1 MDNSEIYNIL
11 KIIGIGDLKKYENY
25 NTNELFNLLKNQ
37 VSIICEEKNEII
49 LNNKFVKES
58 RDKIIINDYQFDL
71 RCLTFN
77 NLHCMYNFKMIEKE
91 LVLKIINI
99 LNDEDIL
106 AYNSKELENIKNEL
120 DNKSD
125 NFNIWDLNVYQ
136 LYIIINNGEYEKD
149 KIINF
154 LKEDLF
160 KKKQYIYTYEN
171 NKKKLS
177 GEIEFKNN

>member
-1 MDNSEIYNIL
+1 
-11 KIIGIGDLKKYENY
+11 
-25 NTNELFNLLKNQ
+25 
-37 VSIICEEKNEII
+37 
-49 LNNKFVKES
+49 
-58 RDKIIINDYQFDL
+58 
-71 RCLTFN
+71 
-77 NLHCMYNFKMIEKE
+77 MIEKE

-125 NFNIWDLNVYQ
+125 DFNIWDLNVYQ

-160 KKKQYIYTYEN
+160 KKKQYIYTYKD